1 MRLLVTLV
9 LATSAVMA
17 FNEPRQDSH
26 VLLDHQQVQMGATGD
41 GLRVLRGA
49 CNCKKA
55 KRILRDQEMATTSSG
70 SSVARV
76 PSRVLEEARVLAAEA
91 LVLTAQFLLKARAR
105 EARVLEA
112 RVLEAQDPE
121 GQVLEVT
128 DVLKVWGV
136 LLAGDLSHETTDRW
150 GVVLN

>member
-17 FNEPRQDSH
+17 FNEPHQDSH

-70 SSVARV
+70 SSG
-76 PSRVLEEARVLAAEA
+76 
-91 LVLTAQFLLKARAR
+91 
-105 EARVLEA
+105 
-112 RVLEAQDPE
+112 PE
-121 GQVLEVT
+121 
-128 DVLKVWGV
+128 
-136 LLAGDLSHETTDRW
+136 
-150 GVVLN
+150 